1 MRFQFIA
8 DEHVKVK
15 TFLKKHEV
23 SKGLLAKIKFR
34 GGDIRVNGHPQNAT
48 YLLDIGDEVV
58 IDIPPEEGFETLE
71 AIDYPLDI
79 LFEDD
84 HFLIINKPFGV
95 ASIPSVNH
103 SNTIANFI
111 KGYYVKQ
118 NYENQQVH
126 IVTRLD
132 RDTSGL
138 MLFAKTRLCAC
149 KIRQAVAKKSY
160 RKALLRPS
168 QGRWSS
174 RTSGRNHRSDSPR

>member
-1 MRFQFIA
+1 M
-8 DEHVKVK
+8 K
-15 TFLKKHEV
+15 FLKVYLPRLSFEV
-23 SKGLLAKIKFR
+23 VIF
-34 GGDIRVNGHPQNAT
+34 RVNGHPQNAT

-71 AIDYPLDI
+71 AIDHPLDI

-84 HFLIINKPFGV
+84 HFLILNKPFGV

-138 MLFAKTRLCAC
+138 MLFAKHGYAHARLD
-149 KIRQAVAKKSY
+149 KQLQKKLS
-160 RKALLRPS
+160 KSVITP
-168 QGRWSS
+168 
-174 RTSGRNHRSDSPR
+174 